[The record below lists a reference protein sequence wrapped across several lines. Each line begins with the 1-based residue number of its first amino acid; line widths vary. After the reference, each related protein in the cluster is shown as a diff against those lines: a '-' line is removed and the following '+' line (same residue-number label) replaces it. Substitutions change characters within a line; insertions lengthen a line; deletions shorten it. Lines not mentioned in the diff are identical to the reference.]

1 MLMFS
6 TGHLLH
12 RRSMIMLMSSQL
24 RLIWI
29 LQMSPVPSLLL
40 SFKLPCLHQNYLLL
54 LALTAFRLQLYGSKT
69 TFYILL
75 INRRRCSVQNTT
87 FHLNGSIRLL
97 CLFPRMVLH
106 SLDNQRGIAKSCATS
121 KLRNKILF
129 VESSR

>member
-1 MLMFS
+1 MFS

-12 RRSMIMLMSSQL
+12 CRSMMMMMSSQL

-29 LQMSPVPSLLL
+29 LQKSLVPSLLL

-69 TFYILL
+69 IFYILL

-97 CLFPRMVLH
+97 CLFPKSGLH
-106 SLDNQRGIAKSCATS
+106 YLDNQRGIARSCAIS
-121 KLRNKILF
+121 KPRNKIIFL
-129 VESSR
+129 ESSR